1 MTTWYDYM
9 VRTSKHA
16 GIDGDLWFR
25 YLYKLI
31 QYDST
36 KLITDDVK
44 QLLKDLI
51 LTPFQKTPLQDAFTD
66 VLVAFFLSITISEV
80 RKMLMFFIKRIVK
93 SEVLLQKLV
102 MILV

>member
-44 QLLKDLI
+44 
-51 LTPFQKTPLQDAFTD
+51 
-66 VLVAFFLSITISEV
+66 
-80 RKMLMFFIKRIVK
+80 
-93 SEVLLQKLV
+93 
-102 MILV
+102 